1 MVDAQ
6 WGLPVGP
13 FQATTPEY
21 DYWGT
26 AHSLAAEQLEFAIR
40 SMNLLTVFTGDVGS
54 GKSTV
59 VRKVVAE
66 IQYQRLIGLLSYSP
80 TLNVDPSRAILDA
93 FGTELAPKD
102 KEAHRRILQ
111 QSLLGARSEHGM
123 PTVIIDDAH
132 CMTDEELSNL
142 FDLAGFN
149 DTDDGTLFK
158 IILVGHSELYDRL
171 NGDRS
176 DLLGPLF
183 ALDAMSEDDTAD
195 YIRHRLQAAGC
206 GEMPF
211 TDDALN
217 AVYERSRGNPLQI
230 NRLCESALDEAGE
243 RGPGRIDANLLRDCI
258 VPTDHVA
265 DLNRDHLA
273 PNLPVSEPILAKSDL
288 KPEPGFRSKR
298 KVGVSKAKA
307 DGSFPSTP
315 VEQSEPADCPAIQ
328 PALHSLV
335 NTDLS
340 KPDSASSALK
350 IAKNG
355 RRRSLEFTIASAFAT
370 ALAIILFT
378 SAPLN
383 VPVQSDQLSMQ
394 DTQANVNAPASPSGS
409 LGVSL
414 EAEANSTLKEVK
426 SQAVSLQTNDV
437 DVGVLL
443 ERAEVEVVDAPP
455 APEVAL
461 VILDQTAVKKLVAI
475 QDILG
480 ALPEEPN
487 ERYRRGIA
495 VAGQSPQAAAVAY
508 ALAAYDNHAR
518 AAYFLGQM
526 YETGEGIPADMVLA
540 RSWYERAVGQ
550 FENAGE
556 RLKLLP
562 PPRAD
567 NSLSVPT
574 PLFASVTKKGEVELV
589 WTSGTGNN
597 PFAYTIE
604 FADQF
609 GDVQSQVDRTKTSVL
624 RSAVP
629 DTADYWRV
637 IPLASDG
644 AAGPATV
651 WLPLDIKASGAPVAT
666 LVNSP
671 VPSR

>member
-1 MVDAQ
+1 
-6 WGLPVGP
+6 
-13 FQATTPEY
+13 
-21 DYWGT
+21 
-26 AHSLAAEQLEFAIR
+26 
-40 SMNLLTVFTGDVGS
+40 
-54 GKSTV
+54 
-59 VRKVVAE
+59 
-66 IQYQRLIGLLSYSP
+66 
-80 TLNVDPSRAILDA
+80 
-93 FGTELAPKD
+93 
-102 KEAHRRILQ
+102 
-111 QSLLGARSEHGM
+111 
-123 PTVIIDDAH
+123 
-132 CMTDEELSNL
+132 
-142 FDLAGFN
+142 
-149 DTDDGTLFK
+149 
-158 IILVGHSELYDRL
+158 
-171 NGDRS
+171 
-176 DLLGPLF
+176 
-183 ALDAMSEDDTAD
+183 MS
-195 YIRHRLQAAGC
+195 
-206 GEMPF
+206 
-211 TDDALN
+211 
-217 AVYERSRGNPLQI
+217 
-230 NRLCESALDEAGE
+230 
-243 RGPGRIDANLLRDCI
+243 
-258 VPTDHVA
+258 
-265 DLNRDHLA
+265 
-273 PNLPVSEPILAKSDL
+273 
-288 KPEPGFRSKR
+288 
-298 KVGVSKAKA
+298 
-307 DGSFPSTP
+307 
-315 VEQSEPADCPAIQ
+315 
-328 PALHSLV
+328 
-335 NTDLS
+335 
-340 KPDSASSALK
+340 
-350 IAKNG
+350 
-355 RRRSLEFTIASAFAT
+355 
-370 ALAIILFT
+370 
-378 SAPLN
+378 
-383 VPVQSDQLSMQ
+383 
-394 DTQANVNAPASPSGS
+394 
-409 LGVSL
+409 
-414 EAEANSTLKEVK
+414 
-426 SQAVSLQTNDV
+426 
-437 DVGVLL
+437 
-443 ERAEVEVVDAPP
+443 
-455 APEVAL
+455 

-597 PFAYTIE
+597 PLAYTIE